1 MNFPLFVSKRYFF
14 SKKKTNF
21 INIIT
26 GMSLGGLCIGTA
38 ALVIAL
44 SVFNGMEDLFKNL
57 YSSFSS
63 ELQVK
68 PVKGKTFEADEDF
81 LIKLKKIEGVDNVY
95 GILEDN
101 ALLVY
106 RDAQMV
112 VKVRGVNE
120 KLLIQNGLKKK
131 ILQGKLKLRQG
142 GINYAI
148 VGAGVQYTLSMP
160 LNDSFNPLQ
169 IIYPRNKKRINLN
182 STDALNQESIQP
194 SGVFQIEQKYDMN
207 YIFVPI
213 EFARDL
219 FGSSENKRSFIEI
232 KTKPGYKIESIQN
245 NLKKILGPSFTVLNR
260 DEQNA
265 DILRAIKIEK
275 FFVFITLSFIVA
287 IASFNIFFS
296 LTMLAIDKRKDIAV
310 LYSLGANENI
320 IRKIF
325 LFEGAIIAFVGAGL
339 GLLLGIG
346 ICLFQKYTGLI
357 TMGMQTAVEN
367 SYPVSIHYMDL
378 FFTALVIIFI
388 TIGASY
394 FPAAKSS
401 MVIGLSA
408 AMKE

>member
-1 MNFPLFVSKRYFF
+1 
-14 SKKKTNF
+14 
-21 INIIT
+21 
-26 GMSLGGLCIGTA
+26 MSLGGLCIGTA

-68 PVKGKTFEADEDF
+68 PVKGKTFEAGQDF

-120 KLLIQNGLKKK
+120 KLLIENGLKKK
-131 ILQGKLKLRQG
+131 ILQGSLKLRQA

-148 VGAGVQYTLSMP
+148 IGAGVQYTLSMP
-160 LNDSFNPLQ
+160 LNDNFNPLQ

-207 YIFVPI
+207 YIFVPL

-232 KTKPGYKIESIQN
+232 KTKPGYKIETIQN
-245 NLKKILGPSFTVLNR
+245 ELKKLLGPSFTVLNR

-310 LYSLGANENI
+310 LYSLGAEEDTI
-320 IRKIF
+320 KKIF
-325 LFEGAIIAFVGAGL
+325 LFEGAIIAFVGAGT

-346 ICLFQKYTGLI
+346 ICLLQQYTGFVS
-357 TMGMQTAVEN
+357 MGMQTAVVN
-367 SYPVSIHYMDL
+367 SYPVSIHYSDL
-378 FFTALVIIFI
+378 FFTTMVIIFI

-401 MVIGLSA
+401 MILGLSA

>member
-207 YIFVPI
+207 YIFVPL

-219 FGSSENKRSFIEI
+219 FGTSENKRSFIEI